1 MSDGAERKKAVED
14 SPTAFSSAFALFV
27 ADQQDRTRSHADQ
40 AFRHAAEH
48 QAAHAATTMGAHD
61 HHVGIAGLGLEL
73 DALGDFLA
81 GALLADA
88 IEGGAFDV
96 ARLDLLA
103 GLGQDVIGGFQRGF
117 AQRSGL

>member
-1 MSDGAERKKAVED
+1 
-14 SPTAFSSAFALFV
+14 
-27 ADQQDRTRSHADQ
+27 
-40 AFRHAAEH
+40 
-48 QAAHAATTMGAHD
+48 MGAHD

-103 GLGQDVIGGFQRGF
+103 GLGQDVIGGFQRGW
-117 AQRSGL
+117 RSGSGL